1 MRLRVI
7 RWAGLL
13 VAALLLSPAAGQ
25 AGDREVLEE
34 IVARVNNEI
43 ITRGDLEKSRQL
55 LRQEMG
61 QRVKDRGEFE
71 RQFTEQEPNLLR
83 DLIDQSLLV
92 QHGNDMG
99 LSVEAEVIKR
109 LDNIRQEMKLESMET
124 LERAMT
130 AQGIN
135 IQDYKQEMRNHML
148 TQMVVQREVSGKV
161 FVDTEKVRQYYLT
174 HREELAQPERVRLR
188 EILVSTEKF
197 SPAELPAREERARE
211 LLAKIRKGE
220 KFEDLAREYS
230 DAPTGAEGG
239 ELGYFEPDKL
249 APAIRE
255 AVGSLNTNGVSDAI
269 RTQQGWL
276 VLQLVEHRDAGIP
289 PLEEAED
296 EIRNRLFMDEVQPAL
311 REFLSELRRDAFIY
325 VKPGYQDTAAV
336 EAEELPVRRGSR
348 RGSRRRRN

>member
-1 MRLRVI
+1 MRLRII
-7 RWAGLL
+7 RWALPL
-13 VAALLLSPAAGQ
+13 AAALLVLPAL

-34 IVARVNNEI
+34 IIARVNNEV
-43 ITRGDLEKSRQL
+43 ITRGDLERSRQL
-55 LRQEMG
+55 LRQELG
-61 QRVKDRGEFE
+61 QRVKNPAELE
-71 RQFTEQEPNLLR
+71 RALAEQEQNLLR

-92 QHGNDMG
+92 QRGNDMG
-99 LSVEAEVIKR
+99 FSVEADVIKR
-109 LDNIRQEMKLESMET
+109 LDRIRQEMKLDSLEA
-124 LERAMT
+124 LERTMA

-135 IQDYKQEMRNHML
+135 IQDYKQELRNNML

-161 FVDTEKVRQYYLT
+161 FVDSEKVRQYYLT
-174 HREELAQPERVRLR
+174 RREELAQPERVRLR

-197 SPAELPAREERARE
+197 SPAEIPAREERARE

-239 ELGYFEPDKL
+239 DLGYFEPDKL

-255 AVGSLNTNGVSDAI
+255 AVGNLNINGVSDAI

-276 VLQLVEHRDAGIP
+276 VLQLVERRAAGVP

-311 REFLSELRRDAFIY
+311 REFLSELRRDAFVY
-325 VKPGYQDTAAV
+325 VKAGYQDTAAV
-336 EAEELPVRRGSR
+336 EPEDLPVRRGSR
-348 RGSRRRRN
+348 RGSRRRRD

>member
-7 RWAGLL
+7 RWALPLAVAML
-13 VAALLLSPAAGQ
+13 VLPAL

-34 IVARVNNEI
+34 IIARVNNEV
-43 ITRGDLEKSRQL
+43 ITRGDLERSRQL
-55 LRQEMG
+55 LRQELG
-61 QRVKDRGEFE
+61 QRVKNPAELE
-71 RQFTEQEPNLLR
+71 RALAEQEQNLLR

-92 QHGNDMG
+92 QRGNDMG
-99 LSVEAEVIKR
+99 FSVEADVIKR
-109 LDNIRQEMKLESMET
+109 LDRIRQEMKLDSLEA
-124 LERAMT
+124 LERTMA

-135 IQDYKQEMRNHML
+135 IQDYKQELRNNML

-161 FVDTEKVRQYYLT
+161 FVDSEKVRQYYLT
-174 HREELAQPERVRLR
+174 RREELAQPERVRLR

-197 SPAELPAREERARE
+197 SPAEIPAREERARE
-211 LLAKIRKGE
+211 LLAKIRKGG

-239 ELGYFEPDKL
+239 DLGYFEPDKL

-255 AVGSLNTNGVSDAI
+255 AISSLNINGVSDAI

-276 VLQLVEHRDAGIP
+276 VLQLVERRAAGVP

-311 REFLSELRRDAFIY
+311 REFLSELRRDAFVY
-325 VKPGYQDTAAV
+325 VKAGYQDTAAV
-336 EAEELPVRRGSR
+336 EPEDLPVRRGSR
-348 RGSRRRRN
+348 RGSRRRRD

>member
-1 MRLRVI
+1 MRLRII
-7 RWAGLL
+7 RWALPL
-13 VAALLLSPAAGQ
+13 AAALLVLPAL

-34 IVARVNNEI
+34 IIARVNNEV
-43 ITRGDLEKSRQL
+43 ITRGDLERSRQL
-55 LRQEMG
+55 LRQELG
-61 QRVKDRGEFE
+61 QRVKNPAELE
-71 RQFTEQEPNLLR
+71 RALAEQEQNLLR

-92 QHGNDMG
+92 QRGNDMG
-99 LSVEAEVIKR
+99 FSVEADVIKR
-109 LDNIRQEMKLESMET
+109 LDRIRQEMKLDSLEA
-124 LERAMT
+124 LERTMA

-135 IQDYKQEMRNHML
+135 IQDYKQELRNNML

-161 FVDTEKVRQYYLT
+161 FVDSEKVRQYYLT
-174 HREELAQPERVRLR
+174 RREELAQPERVRLR

-197 SPAELPAREERARE
+197 SPAEIPAREERARE

-239 ELGYFEPDKL
+239 DLGYFEPDKL

-255 AVGSLNTNGVSDAI
+255 AVSNLNINGVSDAI

-276 VLQLVEHRDAGIP
+276 VLQLVERRAAGVP

-311 REFLSELRRDAFIY
+311 REFLSELRRDAFVY
-325 VKPGYQDTAAV
+325 VKAGYQDTAAV
-336 EAEELPVRRGSR
+336 EPEDLPVRRGSR
-348 RGSRRRRN
+348 RGSRRRRD

>member
-1 MRLRVI
+1 MRLRII
-7 RWAGLL
+7 RWALPL
-13 VAALLLSPAAGQ
+13 AAALLVLPAL

-34 IVARVNNEI
+34 IIARVNNEV
-43 ITRGDLEKSRQL
+43 ITRGDLERSRQL
-55 LRQEMG
+55 LRQELG
-61 QRVKDRGEFE
+61 QRVKNPAELE
-71 RQFTEQEPNLLR
+71 RALAEQEQNLLR

-92 QHGNDMG
+92 QRGNDMG
-99 LSVEAEVIKR
+99 FSVEADVIKR
-109 LDNIRQEMKLESMET
+109 LDRIRQEMKLDSLEA
-124 LERAMT
+124 LERTMA

-135 IQDYKQEMRNHML
+135 IQDYKQELRNNML

-161 FVDTEKVRQYYLT
+161 FVDSEKVRQYYLT
-174 HREELAQPERVRLR
+174 RREELAQPERVRLR

-197 SPAELPAREERARE
+197 SPAEIPAREERARE

-239 ELGYFEPDKL
+239 DLGYFEPDKL

-255 AVGSLNTNGVSDAI
+255 AISNLNINGVSDAI

-276 VLQLVEHRDAGIP
+276 VLQLVERRAAGVP

-311 REFLSELRRDAFIY
+311 REFLSELRRDAFVY
-325 VKPGYQDTAAV
+325 VKAGYQDTAAV
-336 EAEELPVRRGSR
+336 EPEDLPVRRGSR
-348 RGSRRRRN
+348 RGSRRRRD

>member
-1 MRLRVI
+1 MRLRII
-7 RWAGLL
+7 RWALPL
-13 VAALLLSPAAGQ
+13 AAALLVLPAL

-34 IVARVNNEI
+34 IIARVNNEV
-43 ITRGDLEKSRQL
+43 ITRGDLERSRQL
-55 LRQEMG
+55 LRQELG
-61 QRVKDRGEFE
+61 QRVKNPAELE
-71 RQFTEQEPNLLR
+71 RALAEQEQNLLR

-92 QHGNDMG
+92 QRGNDMG
-99 LSVEAEVIKR
+99 FSVEADVIKR
-109 LDNIRQEMKLESMET
+109 LDRIRQEMKLDSLEA
-124 LERAMT
+124 LERAMA

-135 IQDYKQEMRNHML
+135 IQDYKQELRNNML

-161 FVDTEKVRQYYLT
+161 FVDSEKVRQYYLT
-174 HREELAQPERVRLR
+174 RREELAQPERVRLR

-197 SPAELPAREERARE
+197 LPAEIPAREERARE

-230 DAPTGAEGG
+230 DAPTGADGG
-239 ELGYFEPDKL
+239 DLGYFEPDKL

-255 AVGSLNTNGVSDAI
+255 AISNLNISGVSDAI

-276 VLQLVEHRDAGIP
+276 VLQLVERRAAGVP

-311 REFLSELRRDAFIY
+311 REFLSELRRDAFVY
-325 VKPGYQDTAAV
+325 VKAGYQDTAAV
-336 EAEELPVRRGSR
+336 EPEDLPVRRGSR
-348 RGSRRRRN
+348 RGSRRRRD

>member
-7 RWAGLL
+7 RWAWLL
-13 VAALLLSPAAGQ
+13 VAALLVSPAAGQ

-34 IVARVNNEI
+34 IVARVNNEV
-43 ITRGDLEKSRQL
+43 ITRGDLEKSRRL

-61 QRVKDRGEFE
+61 QRVKDRAELE

-109 LDNIRQEMKLESMET
+109 LDRTRQEMKLESMEA
-124 LERAMT
+124 LEQAMT

-188 EILVSTEKF
+188 EILVSAEKF

-230 DAPTGAEGG
+230 DAPTGADGG
-239 ELGYFEPDKL
+239 ELGYFEPAKL

-276 VLQLVEHRDAGIP
+276 VLQLVEHREAGIP
-289 PLEEAED
+289 PLEAAED

-311 REFLSELRRDAFIY
+311 REFLSELRREAFIY

>member
-1 MRLRVI
+1 MRLQSSQ
-7 RWAGLL
+7 AAMLL
-13 VAALLLSPAAGQ
+13 LAALLAATAL
-25 AGDREVLEE
+25 AGDREVVEE
-34 IVARVNNEI
+34 IIARVNNEV
-43 ITRGDLEKSRQL
+43 ITRFDLEKSRAL
-55 LRQEMG
+55 LRQELG
-61 QRVKDRGEFE
+61 QRHTNRAEFDLA
-71 RQFTEQEPNLLR
+71 FAEQEANLLR

-92 QHGNDMG
+92 QRGNDMG

-109 LDNIRQEMKLESMET
+109 MDRMRQEMKLDSLEA
-124 LERAMT
+124 LERTMA
-130 AQGIN
+130 AQGVIV
-135 IQDYKQEMRNHML
+135 QDYKQDLRDHLL

-161 FVDTEKVRQYYLT
+161 FVDSEKVRHYYLT
-174 HREELAQPERVRLR
+174 RREELAQPESVRLR
-188 EILVSTEKF
+188 EILVSTEKS

-230 DAPTGAEGG
+230 DAPTGADGG

-276 VLQLVEHRDAGIP
+276 VLQLVEHRAAGVP

-311 REFLSELRRDAFIY
+311 RAFLSELRREAFIY

-348 RGSRRRRN
+348 RGSRRRRD

>member
-1 MRLRVI
+1 MRLRII
-7 RWAGLL
+7 RWALPL
-13 VAALLLSPAAGQ
+13 AAALLVLPAL

-34 IVARVNNEI
+34 IIARVNNEV
-43 ITRGDLEKSRQL
+43 ITRGDLERSRQL
-55 LRQEMG
+55 LRQELG
-61 QRVKDRGEFE
+61 QRVKNPAELE
-71 RQFTEQEPNLLR
+71 RALAEQEQNLLR

-92 QHGNDMG
+92 QRGNDMG
-99 LSVEAEVIKR
+99 FSVEADVIKR
-109 LDNIRQEMKLESMET
+109 LDRIRQEMKLDSLEA
-124 LERAMT
+124 LERAMA

-135 IQDYKQEMRNHML
+135 IQDYKQELRNNML

-161 FVDTEKVRQYYLT
+161 FVDSEKVRQYYLT
-174 HREELAQPERVRLR
+174 RREELAQPERVRLR

-197 SPAELPAREERARE
+197 LPAEIPAREERARE

-230 DAPTGAEGG
+230 DAPTGADGG
-239 ELGYFEPDKL
+239 DLGYFEPDKL

-255 AVGSLNTNGVSDAI
+255 AISSLNINGVSDAI

-276 VLQLVEHRDAGIP
+276 VLQLVERRAAGVP

-311 REFLSELRRDAFIY
+311 REFLSELRRDAFVY
-325 VKPGYQDTAAV
+325 VKAGYQDTAAV
-336 EAEELPVRRGSR
+336 EPEDLPVRRGSR
-348 RGSRRRRN
+348 RGSRRRRD